1 MTDLLIENLAEIA
14 TPLGTT
20 PRRGAEQAAVARLR
34 AGSAGS
40 DASNA
45 SDASGVEILCRD
57 GRLAFV
63 GSRSERERLWGEL
76 PGVPRLDGRRGDGG
90 AGFRR
95 WPHPSALGRFARGRV
110 RPAARRT
117 FVPGDRRRRRRHP
130 SDGARD
136 ARGGRPGARS
146 SSPSAA
152 CGWMLSCGT
161 TTAEAKSGYGLSLGA
176 ELKQLEAIRA
186 AAAAQPVELVPTLL
200 AAHEVPE
207 EYRDRRDAYLDL
219 VCEEIVPAAAERGL
233 ARFCDVFCEKGVF
246 SAAESR
252 RVLEAGRRHGLLPRL
267 HADEFVDSGGA
278 LLAAELGALSADH
291 LMAVSPAGIEA
302 LAAAGVTALL
312 LPGTSFFLAKRIYA
326 PARRLI
332 AAGVPV
338 ALGTD
343 CNPGSSYTESLP
355 TIAQLA
361 VFELGLSIEEAL
373 TAVTLNPACSAGAR
387 QRDRLARGGQARR
400 RRACSMPRICSILPI
415 ITESTRSAASSR
427 RGGRSIAPAISP
439 PRAGRKHHPTR
450 GSSHESVAS
459 CTCRCCRNR
468 PSRSAA
474 RRSRLRRRLETR
486 RRGAG
491 MEEEPFGSRIPGD
504 PGRRGQPRPR
514 PE

>member
-14 TPLGTT
+14 TPRGTT

-34 AGSAGS
+34 AGSNGS
-40 DASNA
+40 DGSA
-45 SDASGVEILCRD
+45 VEILCRD

-76 PGVPRLDGRRGDGG
+76 PGVPRLDGRRGTAVPGFVDGHTHLPW
-90 AGFRR
+90 AGSREDEFVQRLAGR
-95 WPHPSALGRFARGRV
+95 SYQEIAAAGGGILQTVRATRAADAPALLELALGRL
-110 RPAARRT
+110 
-117 FVPGDRRRRRRHP
+117 
-130 SDGARD
+130 
-136 ARGGRPGARS
+136 
-146 SSPSAA
+146 
-152 CGWMLSCGT
+152 GWMLSCGT

-186 AAAAQPVELVPTLL
+186 AALAQPVELVPTLL

-207 EYRDRRDAYLDL
+207 EYRHRRDAYLDL
-219 VCEEIVPAAAERGL
+219 VCEEIVPAAAARGL

-373 TAVTLNPACSAGAR
+373 TAVTLNPACTLGLGSEIGSLEAGKRA
-387 QRDRLARGGQARR
+387 DVVVLDAPNLLHLAYHYGVN
-400 RRACSMPRICSILPI
+400 PV
-415 ITESTRSAASSR
+415 RSVIKA
-427 RGGRSIAPAISP
+427 GREVY
-439 PRAGRKHHPTR
+439 RAG
-450 GSSHESVAS
+450 
-459 CTCRCCRNR
+459 NL
-468 PSRSAA
+468 AA
-474 RRSRLRRRLETR
+474 A
-486 RRGAG
+486 AG
-491 MEEEPFGSRIPGD
+491 PPASRIHQGN
-504 PGRRGQPRPR
+504 GT
-514 PE
+514 